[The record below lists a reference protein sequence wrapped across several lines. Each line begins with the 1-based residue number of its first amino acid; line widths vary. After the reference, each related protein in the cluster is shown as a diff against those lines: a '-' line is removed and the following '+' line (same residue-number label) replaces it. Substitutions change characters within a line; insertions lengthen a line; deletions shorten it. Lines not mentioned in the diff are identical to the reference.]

1 MDEETESSV
10 AKSLE
15 ANPTVLPYLPD
26 LLIDLW
32 DLGCSPD
39 VIAEIIRP
47 LELTGPAIRILDLGC
62 GKGAA
67 GITLASRFGFRC
79 LGVDGCDPFLQE
91 ARRRA
96 EAHGVAELC
105 EFRPGDIRTAVQQ
118 LTGYDVV
125 IYASVGDVLGSP
137 AECVCKLRRTVRPG
151 RFIVIDDGFLK
162 RVDRL
167 EQPGYESCLA
177 HRPMLDALTSCG
189 DHLVSEVILPDER
202 VRSVNRR
209 YLGAIQRRASDLA
222 TRVPEIAE
230 DVSAYVRRQE
240 FECDLIDEHLA
251 SAVWLLQRADDGG
264 SSQWGSDD
272 SRSAGNENS
281 PRPKAR

>member
-1 MDEETESSV
+1 MDEETRRSV

-15 ANPTVLPYLPD
+15 ANATVFPYLPE
-26 LLIDLW
+26 LLVDLW

-39 VIAEIIRP
+39 VITEIVRP
-47 LELTGPAIRILDLGC
+47 LELSGPAIRVLDLGC

-79 LGVDGCDPFLQE
+79 LGIDGCDPFLEE
-91 ARRRA
+91 ARRQA

-105 EFRPGDIRTAVQQ
+105 EFRLGDVRTAVRE
-118 LTGYDVV
+118 LSGYDVV
-125 IYASVGDVLGSP
+125 IYASLGDVLGSR
-137 AECVCKLRRTVRPG
+137 AECVRKLRNTVRPG

-189 DHLVSEVILPDER
+189 DSVLREVVLPDER
-202 VRSVNRR
+202 VRAINQR
-209 YLGAIQRRASDLA
+209 YLRAIQGRASDLA
-222 TRVPEIAE
+222 ARLPEIAE
-230 DVSAYVRRQE
+230 ELSAYVRRQA

-251 SAVWLLQRADDGG
+251 SAVWLLQRADDGTSYG
-264 SSQWGSDD
+264 SRPEPEPG
-272 SRSAGNENS
+272 
-281 PRPKAR
+281 PR

>member
-1 MDEETESSV
+1 MDEETERSV

-15 ANPTVLPYLPD
+15 ANATVLPYLPEM
-26 LLIDLW
+26 LVDLW

-39 VIAEIIRP
+39 AIAEIILP
-47 LELTGPAIRILDLGC
+47 LELTGATIRTLDLGC

-67 GITLASRFGFRC
+67 GITLAARFGFRC
-79 LGVDGCDPFLQE
+79 LGIDGCDPFLQE

-96 EAHGVAELC
+96 EAHGVADLC
-105 EFRPGDIRTAVQQ
+105 EFRRGDIRTAVQE
-118 LTGYDVV
+118 LSGYDVV

-137 AECVCKLRRTVRPG
+137 AECVRKLRRTVRPG

-167 EQPGYESCLA
+167 EEPGYESCLA

-189 DHLVSEVILPDER
+189 DHLLREVVLPDER
-202 VRSVNRR
+202 VRAINQR
-209 YLGAIQRRASDLA
+209 YLRAIQRRASDLA

-230 DVSAYVRRQE
+230 EVSAYVQRQA

-251 SAVWLLQRADDGG
+251 SAVWLLQRADDGT
-264 SSQWGSDD
+264 SS
-272 SRSAGNENS
+272 
-281 PRPKAR
+281 